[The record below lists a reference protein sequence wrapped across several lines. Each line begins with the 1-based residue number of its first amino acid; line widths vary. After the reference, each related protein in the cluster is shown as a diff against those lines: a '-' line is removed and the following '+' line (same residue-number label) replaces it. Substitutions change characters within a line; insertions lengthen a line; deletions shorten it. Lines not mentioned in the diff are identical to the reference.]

1 VNGLT
6 DEAEIRRIFTG
17 VYGSAED
24 ITVAS
29 APGRVNIIGEHTDYN
44 EGFVLPTPL
53 GNQIWVA
60 AKRRGD
66 DECHLYA
73 HDYDEHFT
81 FTLRQPKLSE
91 DARWANYIMG
101 VVEAIYRKGYALG
114 GFDIAVA
121 GDVPQ
126 GSGLSSSAALEVSTA
141 RTLAKLFNQKIDP
154 VELAYIGKSA
164 ENDFLGIK
172 SGVMDQF
179 VASLGRY
186 GQALFID
193 CRDNS
198 HRNVKMPFGCA
209 LVAVHTGIRRGL
221 AVSAYNERV
230 EQCQRGVAAL
240 KLVRTEINS
249 LRDAKVADLKAI
261 DGQVP
266 ELIYKR
272 CRHVVRENAR
282 VLSAVEAMDMNLG
295 SKLGALMY
303 ESHASLRDDYGV
315 SCPELDALVEA
326 AMGTGYVLGARLTG
340 AGFGGC
346 TINLIQRHDLA
357 TFVEEVPR
365 RYKAATGL
373 EAEVYP
379 V

>member
-1 VNGLT
+1 VNVLT
-6 DEAEIRRIFTG
+6 DEAEIRRIFSG
-17 VYGSAED
+17 VYGSGEGVV
-24 ITVAS
+24 VAS

-53 GNQIWVA
+53 GSQIWVA
-60 AKRRGD
+60 AKRRD
-66 DECHLYA
+66 DGECHLYA
-73 HDYDEHFT
+73 SDYDERFI
-81 FTLRQPKLSE
+81 FTLGKQKPSKDS
-91 DARWANYIMG
+91 RWANYIMG
-101 VVEAIYRKGYALG
+101 VVDAIARKGYGLG
-114 GFDIAVA
+114 GFDVAVK

-141 RTLAKLFNQKIDP
+141 RALAKLFSLKIDP

-186 GQALFID
+186 GQAVFID

-198 HRNVKMPFGCA
+198 HRNVRLPFGCA

-240 KLVRTEINS
+240 RFVRPEINS
-249 LRDAKVADLKAI
+249 LRDAKVSDLEAI

-266 ELIYKR
+266 ELIYRR

-303 ESHASLRDDYGV
+303 ESHVSLRDDYGV

-357 TFVEEVPR
+357 AFVEEVPR
-365 RYKAATGL
+365 HYKAATGL